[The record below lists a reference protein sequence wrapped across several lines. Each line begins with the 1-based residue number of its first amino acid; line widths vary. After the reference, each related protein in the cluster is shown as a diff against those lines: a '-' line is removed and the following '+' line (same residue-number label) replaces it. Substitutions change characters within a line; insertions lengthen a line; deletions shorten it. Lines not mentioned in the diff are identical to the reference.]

1 MHDHQAVSGYGSRR
15 GTGAFPDTS
24 QRREQPWTVQLCGQ
38 SALLQQ
44 PETGRLSVR
53 LTQGF
58 CENHGRRGSRG
69 PSSLL
74 VSGSD
79 RHVVSADL
87 RTGRA
92 LITSAAPH
100 VTDRDAVVWGGQ
112 ATQGEPAMITAGEE
126 GKFLRPLKRPRR
138 KASPLPWPAR
148 SHQVNPEAGGSQ
160 EKGRTIE
167 QETGPQSSH
176 NSQGWT
182 QLAGA
187 LL

>member
-1 MHDHQAVSGYGSRR
+1 MQA
-15 GTGAFPDTS
+15 
-24 QRREQPWTVQLCGQ
+24 CGP
-38 SALLQQ
+38 SALLQR

-58 CENHGRRGSRG
+58 CKNHGRRGSCG

-74 VSGSD
+74 TSRSD
-79 RHVVSADL
+79 RRVVSADL

-92 LITSAAPH
+92 LITSAGPH
-100 VTDRDAVVWGGQ
+100 VIDHDAVVWVGQ
-112 ATQGEPAMITAGEE
+112 AIQEEPVMITAAEE

-148 SHQVNPEAGGSQ
+148 NHKVNPETGGSQ
-160 EKGRTIE
+160 EMGRTIE
-167 QETGPQSSH
+167 EETGPKSFH
-176 NSQGWT
+176 NSQRWT